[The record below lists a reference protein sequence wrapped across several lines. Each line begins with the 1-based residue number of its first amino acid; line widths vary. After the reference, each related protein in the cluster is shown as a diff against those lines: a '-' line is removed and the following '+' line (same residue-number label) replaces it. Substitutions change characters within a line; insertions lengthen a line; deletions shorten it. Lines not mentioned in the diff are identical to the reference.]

1 MTARET
7 CWDCSSPP
15 LPDAR
20 RCRSCNDAHN
30 ERERER
36 RRVRREAGLCVVCGD
51 PAVRDA
57 EGRFM
62 SLCDEH
68 RRAYEVKREQDKR
81 RRNGEA
87 VPTWPGLFAR
97 VSSSAQQETK
107 QKPRRAKVKKRA
119 KASKV
124 LTRRSKKVLRGSR
137 RA

>member
-1 MTARET
+1 
-7 CWDCSSPP
+7 
-15 LPDAR
+15 
-20 RCRSCNDAHN
+20 
-30 ERERER
+30 
-36 RRVRREAGLCVVCGD
+36 
-51 PAVRDA
+51 
-57 EGRFM
+57 M